1 MPVGSRGMSWM
12 NVARLAQT
20 SRVVEPN
27 CLSTST
33 LCFIRMRVLG
43 TSRGL
48 ESPEPS
54 QVPQPKF
61 ACDPDSDASD
71 STEITKL
78 ISGQMQVGDHC
89 DQCDQFVG
97 LVKPGSVE
105 GIPCEW
111 QPDKLSQMATNTWS
125 WENADRCVSVILRNL
140 PSNYTQD
147 MFLYDLMSSGFQ
159 GCFDL
164 LYLPFCHRH
173 GNFGFAVVNF
183 IHSEHA
189 IQFYCYFHR
198 RTVLAWGRTGKEGL
212 LVHPAP
218 RQGYAANYDSIVGV
232 GTGEPPLCRTVLPKA
247 KASHNQGSTG
257 Q

>member
-1 MPVGSRGMSWM
+1 MAGM

-20 SRVVEPN
+20 SGDIRCSAWSQITFN
-27 CLSTST
+27 TST

-43 TSRGL
+43 TFRSL

-61 ACDPDSDASD
+61 ACDQDSDASA
-71 STEITKL
+71 STVFTEL
-78 ISGQMQVGDHC
+78 ISGQMVGDHC
-89 DQCDQFVG
+89 DQCDQFLG
-97 LVKPGSVE
+97 LVQPGSVA

-111 QPDKLSQMATNTWS
+111 PEWQDKSSQMATSTWS
-125 WENADRCVSVILRNL
+125 WENAAGCVSVILRNL

-183 IHSEHA
+183 IQPEHA
-189 IQFYCYFHR
+189 MQFYCYFHR

-218 RQGYAANYDSIVGV
+218 RQGYKANYDSIVGV

-247 KASHNQGSTG
+247 KASHNQGSTV

>member
-1 MPVGSRGMSWM
+1 M
-12 NVARLAQT
+12 
-20 SRVVEPN
+20 RV
-27 CLSTST
+27 LSTS
-33 LCFIRMRVLG
+33 R
-43 TSRGL
+43 SL

-61 ACDPDSDASD
+61 ACDQDSDASA
-71 STEITKL
+71 STVFTEL
-78 ISGQMQVGDHC
+78 ISGQMVGDHC
-89 DQCDQFVG
+89 DQCDQFLG
-97 LVKPGSVE
+97 LVQPGSVA

-111 QPDKLSQMATNTWS
+111 REWQDKSSQMATSTWS
-125 WENADRCVSVILRNL
+125 WENAAGCVSVILRNL

-164 LYLPFCHRH
+164 LYLPFCHGH

-183 IHSEHA
+183 IQSEHA
-189 IQFYCYFHR
+189 MQFYCYFHR

-218 RQGYAANYDSIVGV
+218 RQGYKANYDSIVGV

-247 KASHNQGSTG
+247 KASHNQGSTV